1 MLQNNI
7 WWLFYEFGN
16 GLVPTFGNGSAI
28 IRQKDSAMRF
38 GNSAIRQRD
47 SATRKIRQR
56 FGNSAIR
63 FGNKLTN
70 CRIF

>member
-16 GLVPTFGNGSAI
+16 GLVHIFGNGSAI

-38 GNSAIRQRD
+38 GNSTKRFGD
-47 SATRKIRQR
+47 KKNSAKIRQ
-56 FGNSAIR
+56 FGNEIR
-63 FGNKLTN
+63 Q
-70 CRIF
+70 